1 MNYIRYSILGFSQ
14 QAACQFV
21 RSEEKNGKQV
31 EQRLDV
37 VDLLIV
43 NHIADFPNR
52 KGVVKQIINDK
63 TYFWVSYSE
72 ILEELPILGIK
83 KQALADRFTKLEAFG
98 IIERVFSTVGKMQ
111 NTSMFRMGD
120 AYEQL
125 KYATKDGVSYSTT
138 TPSRSQVQDIDN
150 SNNIT
155 EKESITDVM
164 PKKFDFRAAMISLG
178 VKPNV
183 VDTWITIR
191 KRKSANNSEIA
202 FNSTK
207 RQIDLAYDRYGVSP
221 NTCIQISAENS
232 WMGFKAEWLNGMDLS
247 FYAEQERVDDKPKQL
262 PLFDDSGEWQG

>member
-14 QAACQFV
+14 KAACQFV

-125 KYATKDGVSYSTT
+125 KYAPNEEVSYSTT

-150 SNNIT
+150 SNNIA
-155 EKESITDVM
+155 EEESITDVM
-164 PKKFDFRAAMISLG
+164 PKKFDFRSSVIGLG
-178 VKPNV
+178 VPPNI
-183 VDTWITIR
+183 VDDWLKVR
-191 KRKSANNSEIA
+191 KTKRASNTETA
-202 FNSTK
+202 FNLMEKEVAKACELYPMATPEILVK
-207 RQIDLAYDRYGVSP
+207 IAVER
-221 NTCIQISAENS
+221 N
-232 WMGFKAEWLNGMDLS
+232 WMGVRCD
-247 FYAEQERVDDKPKQL
+247 FYRNVNFSDYIDEQPKEAARQL
-262 PLFDDSGEWQG
+262 PLFDEKWQ

>member
-1 MNYIRYSILGFSQ
+1 MSN
-14 QAACQFV
+14 
-21 RSEEKNGKQV
+21 
-31 EQRLDV
+31 
-37 VDLLIV
+37 IV
-43 NHIADFPNR
+43 KDR
-52 KGVVKQIINDK
+52 KGLELISRDLIFDSTLSDRARFVYIYMMAKPDNWDFYLEPMAKEIGYSVETLRKYIKELINAGWLTKVSQSRAAKDNTFGACEYIIHEDK
-63 TYFWVSYSE
+63 EGSRAINFPTRE
-72 ILEELPILGIK
+72 ISDTEKTI
-83 KQALADRFTKLEAFG
+83 DR
-98 IIERVFSTVGKMQ
+98 
-111 NTSMFRMGD
+111 D
-120 AYEQL
+120 Y
-125 KYATKDGVSYSTT
+125 
-138 TPSRSQVQDIDN
+138 
-150 SNNIT
+150 SNNNSTIESNKKT
-155 EKESITDVM
+155 EKDISTA
-164 PKKFDFRAAMISLG
+164 KFDFRAAMISLG